1 MLKET
6 LGNNRFKRYL
16 DDESPDEDI
25 YIRVNALEEKLN
37 LILQKLDSVEKGT
50 YKMTSHIDFINDIYT
65 RVQIPLFWICDRV
78 NYMRGYKMSCVEN
91 PIVKSK
97 IEAECNLSNN
107 LSTIND
113 QD

>member
-1 MLKET
+1 MLDET
-6 LGNNRFKRYL
+6 LGNNIFKRYPL
-16 DDESPDEDI
+16 DEDI